1 MLIPGNTNGAGD
13 LESLSDCLLA
23 SELACCSSLLCRR
36 WASRAIWYSFRE
48 AEEPVF
54 STIFR
59 SWEWGFCRRW
69 YGLSISF
76 SWPLLTTWGLGGG
89 RWREEGGGRREL
101 YVVMLLTTEHG
112 WIMQCSTRQLPSQ
125 PYSYE
130 MAQKFKSA
138 DKHDW
143 GDSLSMLQP
152 TNAKIYKQ

>member
-1 MLIPGNTNGAGD
+1 MNNYTDVSKPKMLIPGNTNGAGD
-13 LESLSDCLLA
+13 LDSLSDCLLA

-89 RWREEGGGRREL
+89 RWREEGGGSYMWSCYSQQSMAEL
-101 YVVMLLTTEHG
+101 CNAQLDNYPPSPILVKWHKSSNQLTNMIEVIH
-112 WIMQCSTRQLPSQ
+112 
-125 PYSYE
+125 
-130 MAQKFKSA
+130 
-138 DKHDW
+138 
-143 GDSLSMLQP
+143 
-152 TNAKIYKQ
+152 